1 MENGIVRETVP
12 FFARKGIASQTLSR
26 YIKGEYVKGVIEV
39 LSVYLCEDNPAQL
52 EHYTEIVQRY
62 IMIND
67 YDMKVQL
74 ATASPRA
81 LLTQLQQDQPKYAL
95 FFLDIEFP
103 AEDRSGLEA
112 AIAVRQQ
119 LGFAEIVFVT
129 THSEMALLT
138 FERKVEPMDFIV
150 KDLGR
155 VQVDQKLRENIDYG
169 YQRYTTYLANTENL
183 FRYTIGGRTFSL
195 PMGDVY
201 FVATAETP
209 HKVSVH
215 AASQLVE
222 FPGYLKDIADAYP
235 DLYRVDKSFLVNL
248 NNVSGL
254 DTENRRLIFPNGDQ
268 TDVATRKFHAVKTL
282 VQKHLKAREGDHR

>member
-1 MENGIVRETVP
+1 MDKKI
-12 FFARKGIASQTLSR
+12 ARGPGSR
-26 YIKGEYVKGVIEV
+26 YINGEYVKGVAKV

-52 EHYTEIVQRY
+52 KHYTEIVQRY
-62 IMIND
+62 ILIND
-67 YDMKVQL
+67 FDMQVQL
-74 ATASPRA
+74 ATASPRELLKQLQVEAPQYA
-81 LLTQLQQDQPKYAL
+81 LL
-95 FFLDIEFP
+95 FLDIEFP
-103 AEDRSGLEA
+103 AEDMTGLEA

-155 VQVDQKLRENIDYG
+155 EQVDQKLRENIDYG
-169 YQRYTTYLANTENL
+169 YQRYTTYLENTENL
-183 FRYTIGGRTFSL
+183 FRYTIGGRTFNL

-201 FVATAETP
+201 FVTTVETP

-215 AASQLVE
+215 AANQLVE
-222 FPGYLKDIADAYP
+222 FPGYLKDIADQYP
-235 DLYRVDKSFLVNL
+235 DLYRVDKSYLVNL
-248 NNVSGL
+248 DNVSGL
-254 DTENRRLIFPNGDQ
+254 DIENRRLLFPNGDQ

-282 VQKHLKAREGDHR
+282 VQKHLKAQEGDQA

>member
-1 MENGIVRETVP
+1 M
-12 FFARKGIASQTLSR
+12 
-26 YIKGEYVKGVIEV
+26 KGVSYV
-39 LSVYLCEDNPAQL
+39 LAVYLCEDNPAQL
-52 EHYTEIVQRY
+52 KHYTEVVQRY
-62 IMIND
+62 ILIND
-67 YDMKVQL
+67 FDMRVQL
-74 ATASPRA
+74 ATASPKA
-81 LLTQLQQDQPKYAL
+81 LIDRIQADTPQYAL

-103 AEDRSGLEA
+103 AEDMTGLEA

-155 VQVDQKLRENIDYG
+155 DQVDQKIRENIDYG
-169 YQRYTTYLANTENL
+169 YQRYTTYLENTENL
-183 FRYTIGGRTFSL
+183 FSYTIGGRTFSL

-201 FVATAETP
+201 FIATAETP

-215 AASQLVE
+215 AANQLVE
-222 FPGYLKDIADAYP
+222 FPGYLKDIADQYP
-235 DLYRVDKSFLVNL
+235 ELYRVDKSYLVNL
-248 NNVSGL
+248 SNVSGL
-254 DTENRRLIFPNGDQ
+254 DVDKRRLIFPNGDQ

-282 VQKHLKAREGDHR
+282 VQKYLKSREGDQS

>member
-1 MENGIVRETVP
+1 MIIVL
-12 FFARKGIASQTLSR
+12 A
-26 YIKGEYVKGVIEV
+26 
-39 LSVYLCEDNPAQL
+39 VYLCEDNPEQL
-52 EHYTEIVQRY
+52 KHYTDVVQRY

-67 YDMKVQL
+67 YDMQVVC
-74 ATASPRA
+74 ATASPA
-81 LLTQLQQDQPKYAL
+81 ELLHQLTIDPPEYAL

-103 AEDRSGLEA
+103 AEQMSGLET
-112 AIAVRQQ
+112 AIAIRKQ

-155 VQVDQKLRENIDYG
+155 EQIDQKLRENIDYG
-169 YQRYTTYLANTENL
+169 YERYTNYLSNTENL
-183 FRYTIGGRTFSL
+183 FSYTIGGRNFSL

-209 HKVSVH
+209 HKVTVH

-222 FPGYLKDIADAYP
+222 FPGFLKDIADQYP
-235 DLYRVDKSFLVNL
+235 ELYRTDKSFLVNL
-248 NNVSGL
+248 ANVSGI
-254 DTENRRLIFPNGDQ
+254 DEVNRQLLFPNGDR
-268 TDVATRKFHAVKTL
+268 TDVATRRFHEVKTL
-282 VQKHLKAREGDHR
+282 VQKHLKA

>member
-1 MENGIVRETVP
+1 M
-12 FFARKGIASQTLSR
+12 
-26 YIKGEYVKGVIEV
+26 

-52 EHYTEIVQRY
+52 QHYTDIVQRY
-62 IMIND
+62 TLIND
-67 YDMKVQL
+67 YDMQVQL
-74 ATASPRA
+74 ATASPRE
-81 LLTQLQQDQPKYAL
+81 LLAHLQQETPQYAL
-95 FFLDIEFP
+95 FFLDIEFS
-103 AEDRSGLEA
+103 AEDMTGLEA

-155 VQVDQKLRENIDYG
+155 DQVDQKIRENIDYG
-169 YQRYTTYLANTENL
+169 YQRYTTYLENTENL

-201 FVATAETP
+201 FVATADTP

-215 AASQLVE
+215 AQNQLVE
-222 FPGYLKDIADAYP
+222 FPGFLKDIADQYP
-235 DLYRVDKSFLVNL
+235 ELYRVDKSFLVNL
-248 NNVSGL
+248 DNVSDL
-254 DTENRRLIFPNGDQ
+254 DLANRRLIFPNGDQ
-268 TDVATRKFHAVKTL
+268 TDVATRKFHEVKTL
-282 VQKHLKAREGDHR
+282 VQKHLKSQEGDKR

>member
-1 MENGIVRETVP
+1 M
-12 FFARKGIASQTLSR
+12 
-26 YIKGEYVKGVIEV
+26 

-52 EHYTEIVQRY
+52 KHYTDIVQRY
-62 IMIND
+62 ILIND
-67 YDMKVQL
+67 YDMRVQL
-74 ATASPRA
+74 ATASPHE
-81 LLTQLQQDQPKYAL
+81 LLGHLETETPKYAL

-103 AEDRSGLEA
+103 AEDMSGLEA
-112 AIAVRQQ
+112 AINLRKQ

-138 FERKVEPMDFIV
+138 FERKVEPMDFVV

-169 YQRYTTYLANTENL
+169 YQRYTDYLKNTENL
-183 FRYTIGGRTFSL
+183 FRYTIGGRSFSL

-201 FVATAETP
+201 FVETAETP

-222 FPGYLKDIADAYP
+222 YPGYLKDIADEYP
-235 DLYRVDKSFLVNL
+235 ELYRVDKSFLVNL
-248 NNVSGL
+248 NNVSGI
-254 DTENRRLIFPNGDQ
+254 DTTNRRLIFPNGDQ
-268 TDVATRKFHAVKTL
+268 SDIATRRFHEVKTL
-282 VQKHLKAREGDHR
+282 VQKHLKS